1 MSRHTPHQLAFIETD
16 RGFTCTDT
24 QKEDIDTNTAIEEAE
39 AAAQVDEGDATT
51 AGLSVAAACALAVAS
66 LYHM

>member
-16 RGFTCTDT
+16 RGFMCTDT
-24 QKEDIDTNTAIEEAE
+24 QKEDIDTAIEEAE